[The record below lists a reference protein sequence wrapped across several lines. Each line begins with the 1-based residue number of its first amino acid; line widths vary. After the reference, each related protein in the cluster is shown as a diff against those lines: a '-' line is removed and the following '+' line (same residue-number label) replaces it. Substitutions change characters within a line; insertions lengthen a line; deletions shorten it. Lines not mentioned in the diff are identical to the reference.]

1 MPVVLGL
8 MSGTSLDGLD
18 LCCVAFSDD
27 LHDFEILAANTLPY
41 PSYWKDQL
49 ESVFFGNAELIS
61 KLDLD
66 YGRFLGEQIV
76 CFIEEHK
83 LHSIDLIASHGHTIF
98 HKPDRGITLQIGNGK
113 QIANLTRIPV
123 VYDFRK
129 QDVELGGQGAPLV
142 PVGDAFLF
150 GQYDACLN
158 LGGFANVSYKQLQQT
173 LAFDICACNL
183 VLNRLAKS
191 MEKDYDDNGDLARM
205 GRLNKS
211 LFDQLNTLDYHQQP
225 PPKSLGREYVESTV
239 WPLLENIPSLD
250 ALHTYTHY
258 LGKQIGNTLN
268 QIGGKSCLTTGGGA
282 FNTYLTELIISNT
295 GCEIIIP
302 KKELID
308 FKEALVFAF
317 LGWLRYTGRDNVFA
331 SVTGASKNHS
341 SGRLAMP

>member
-18 LCCVAFSDD
+18 LCCVGFSDD

-41 PSYWKDQL
+41 PSNWKDQL
-49 ESVFFGNAELIS
+49 ENVFFANAEDIS

-76 CFIEEHK
+76 CFIEENN

-98 HKPDRGITLQIGNGK
+98 HKPDRGITLQIGDGK
-113 QIANLTRIPV
+113 QIAELTRVPV

-142 PVGDAFLF
+142 PVGDAYLF
-150 GQYDACLN
+150 SQYDACLN
-158 LGGFANVSYKQLQQT
+158 LGGFANISHKQNQQT
-173 LAFDICACNL
+173 RAFDIGACNL

-191 MEKDYDDNGDLARM
+191 MGKEYDNNGDLARM
-205 GRLNKS
+205 GHMNES
-211 LFDQLNTLDYHQQP
+211 LYNNMNSLDYYRQK
-225 PPKSLGREYVESTV
+225 PPKSLGREFVESTV
-239 WPLLENIPSLD
+239 WPLIENIPTLD
-250 ALHTYTHY
+250 ALHTYTQH
-258 LGKQIGNTLN
+258 LGKQIGKTLN
-268 QIGGKSCLTTGGGA
+268 QIDAKSCLTTGGGT

-302 KKELID
+302 KKELIE
-308 FKEALVFAF
+308 FKESLIFAL
-317 LGWLRYTGRDNVFA
+317 LGWLRYTGKDNVFA